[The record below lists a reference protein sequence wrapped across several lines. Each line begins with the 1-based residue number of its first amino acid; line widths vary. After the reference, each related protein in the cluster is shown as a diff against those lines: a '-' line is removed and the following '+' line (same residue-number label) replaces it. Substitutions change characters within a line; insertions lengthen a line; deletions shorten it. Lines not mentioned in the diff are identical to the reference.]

1 MQYKAVLFD
10 LDGTL
15 LNTLQD
21 IEDSTNAALVKAGF
35 TAHPVEEYR
44 CFVGEG
50 MGNLALLALP
60 ENARDPET
68 VEKMMQLIE
77 DEYASHWTKH
87 THVYAGIPE
96 LLDALS
102 ARKIKMAVFSNKPQQ
117 YTIASVNKFLVK
129 WKFDIVLGASE
140 NIPRKPD
147 PAGAF
152 EISRQLGITPE
163 QFIYLGDTSLDML
176 TATAAGMYPVGAL
189 WGFRPAAEI
198 SSGGAKK
205 LITRPIE
212 LMQYF
217 TADKKSD

>member
-1 MQYKAVLFD
+1 MNYRAVLFD

-21 IEDSTNAALVKAGF
+21 IADSTNAALVKAGF

-50 MGNLALLALP
+50 MRTLALKTLP

-68 VEKMMQLIE
+68 VEKMMQSIE

-96 LLDALS
+96 LLDALT

-147 PAGAF
+147 PTGAF
-152 EISRQLGITPE
+152 QISQQLGIPPQE
-163 QFIYLGDTSLDML
+163 FVYLGDTSLDML

-189 WGFRPAAEI
+189 WGFCPAAEI
-198 SSGGAKK
+198 LSGGAKK
-205 LITRPIE
+205 LIAKPIE

-217 TADKKSD
+217 PCG